1 MQKDLIW
8 AADADEDLRASV
20 ATLNQAHH
28 NNSIIQQ
35 DKIDQKES
43 LIEQNNKKYFEKK
56 LNNRRK
62 RTYEV
67 LKQFNQELAD
77 IIIAPALQPK
87 TQMASV
93 IKI

>member
-56 LNNRRK
+56 LNDRRK

-67 LKQFNQELAD
+67 LKQFDQELAD
-77 IIIAPALQPK
+77 IIIAPAPQPK